1 MISMARTVL
10 VVDDESLIRWA
21 LHDHLAR
28 AGYSVLEAESGWAAA
43 ANLGVESRGR
53 DVHLVLLD
61 YVIPGG
67 GFQFIEWV
75 REAFPRTKI
84 ILMTSAVTADLVEN
98 ARTRD
103 VRVVIAKP
111 FDAVEVVRL
120 VTKELS
126 PEAGGAGNGGGLAR
140 D

>member
-1 MISMARTVL
+1 MIALARTVL
-10 VVDDESLIRWA
+10 IVDDESLIRWA

-28 AGYSVLEAESGWAAA
+28 AGYAVLEAESGWTAA

-53 DVHLVLLD
+53 DVHLILLD
-61 YVIPGG
+61 YVISGG

-75 REAFPRTKI
+75 RDAFPRTHI

-98 ARTRD
+98 AHSRD
-103 VRVVIAKP
+103 ISTVIAKP

-120 VTKELS
+120 VT
-126 PEAGGAGNGGGLAR
+126 EALAPPSFSSGNGGGVPRA
-140 D
+140 